1 MNGLLKVFP
10 DVPLVMTHRNVAQVL
25 PSYCSMCASM
35 SVNSSTTYRKE
46 DQGAHWTRRFKTG
59 LERLM
64 ELRKTLPEGRI
75 VDVRYEDT
83 VSDPVGT
90 AARVLEAI
98 GIPVDIEA
106 LEACI
111 AANARDARP
120 KHKYSAEEFGLSPKG
135 IAADFAFYHDAYK
148 I

>member
-1 MNGLLKVFP
+1 
-10 DVPLVMTHRNVAQVL
+10 
-25 PSYCSMCASM
+25 M

-64 ELRKTLPEGRI
+64 ALRKSLPEGRI

-90 AARVLEAI
+90 AAHVLEAI
-98 GIPVDIEA
+98 GLPVDITA
-106 LEACI
+106 LEACV

-120 KHKYSAEEFGLSPKG
+120 KHKYSAEAFGLTPEG
-135 IAADFAFYHDAYK
+135 IAADFAFYHDAYR